1 MNTGNNKIGIILIVI
16 ALIVVGYFMFFK
28 EKATAA
34 NIPAEATN
42 NNLGVTASGKPITEE
57 MIQKEMRI
65 IKSTPSW
72 FSDVQAGAAQTGIE
86 VHEALRNSAIWM
98 LKNHH

>member
-1 MNTGNNKIGIILIVI
+1 MKNNKIGIILIVI

-42 NNLGVTASGKPITEE
+42 NNNLGVTASGKPITEE
-57 MIQKEMRI
+57 MIQKEINI
-65 IKSTPSW
+65 IKATPSW
-72 FSDVQAGAAQTGIE
+72 FSNIQKSAAEAKIE
-86 VHEALRNSAIWM
+86 VNEALRNAAIWM
-98 LKNHH
+98 LKNNH